1 MDKLIYSQQ
10 FLDNTRKETLQIIA
24 EAEQILASDLS
35 KLNWKENET
44 RWSVLE
50 VLMHLNSYAAYYFP
64 EFEKAN
70 LKAKGTEPI
79 ESFKTTWFGRKCVTS
94 VHPSTRVS
102 KKMNAPKIHN
112 HNSESTHQISVV
124 HEFLDHQQT
133 LLKILGVAKT
143 VDLTKPKVRVQ
154 IAKLLKLNLGEFLM
168 FMCTHQRRHMDQA
181 LEVLDDVTKL
191 KAN

>member
-1 MDKLIYSQQ
+1 
-10 FLDNTRKETLQIIA
+10 
-24 EAEQILASDLS
+24 
-35 KLNWKENET
+35 
-44 RWSVLE
+44 
-50 VLMHLNSYAAYYFP
+50 
-64 EFEKAN
+64 
-70 LKAKGTEPI
+70 
-79 ESFKTTWFGRKCVTS
+79 
-94 VHPSTRVS
+94 
-102 KKMNAPKIHN
+102 MNAPKIHN

-133 LLKILGVAKT
+133 LLKILDVAKT

-191 KAN
+191 KMN

>member
-79 ESFKTTWFGRKCVTS
+79 E
-94 VHPSTRVS
+94 
-102 KKMNAPKIHN
+102 
-112 HNSESTHQISVV
+112 
-124 HEFLDHQQT
+124 
-133 LLKILGVAKT
+133 
-143 VDLTKPKVRVQ
+143 
-154 IAKLLKLNLGEFLM
+154 
-168 FMCTHQRRHMDQA
+168 
-181 LEVLDDVTKL
+181 
-191 KAN
+191 